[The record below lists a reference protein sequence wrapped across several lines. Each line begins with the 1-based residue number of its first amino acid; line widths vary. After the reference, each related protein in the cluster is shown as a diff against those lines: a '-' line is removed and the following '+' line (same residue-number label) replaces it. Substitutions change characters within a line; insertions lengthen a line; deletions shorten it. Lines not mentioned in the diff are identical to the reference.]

1 MVINLS
7 PLIDLRK
14 FKISKGLESPSV
26 VLGYLNLLGWVVLKS
41 DMSLNDEL
49 SEHLAKLCVI
59 TQNDYWERLVQT
71 DGLRR
76 CVYPSG
82 YNDDSLKN

>member
-1 MVINLS
+1 M
-7 PLIDLRK
+7 
-14 FKISKGLESPSV
+14 ESPSV

-49 SEHLAKLCVI
+49 NEPLAKLCVI

-76 CVYPSG
+76 FVYPSG
-82 YNDDSLKN
+82 NNDDSLKK